1 MRRSSGIFD
10 GARSLKIDVDHQE
23 LLEGELKL
31 ANGVIRDAPLVKLI
45 SKSCMFQVVHV
56 SSRACFNRS
65 KTMNIFYIIGVV
77 VVILVVA
84 SFLGLH
90 V

>member
-1 MRRSSGIFD
+1 MS
-10 GARSLKIDVDHQE
+10 V
-23 LLEGELKL
+23 
-31 ANGVIRDAPLVKLI
+31 PLG
-45 SKSCMFQVVHV
+45 SPE
-56 SSRACFNRS
+56 RNRGPNRS

-77 VVILVVA
+77 VVIIVVA